1 MEKEKNFKECSTMR
15 LTERMGTEGYLKN
28 IRKDFKKGTV
38 LQNIIENSDY
48 TTVEEAK
55 RVNPEFVKAAVDYI
69 KYAERLVQQGYTPSQ
84 VGKVTDSSEERK
96 ALQKAFTI
104 DTTDKIKMFYP
115 EWYLTAHELF
125 IYHLLEAVFDASLL
139 VEQGAA
145 RRFEETV
152 DLYKSFYTVKEVEG
166 WTFAYYDRTILFI
179 DLNKGRISTA
189 SRRVLRDKIGDSGI
203 KGFKRTTDKG
213 KVVYSVVLNNNEVID
228 LMKDQKLSTSVW
240 SPCHT
245 LKDSKKEYYQIC
257 LKPRVSD
264 EEPMVQFPAHMIL
277 LLAQFGIN
285 TVKHMLTKDGLT
297 TCDHRDMT
305 GNRNMLSNLEITT
318 RKDNKLRASSK
329 DSITKEIVSS
339 YNLASFWEHIE
350 KSFNLNKVDVKIKK
364 EHMADYWGQ
373 VLKEQTVEEI
383 LRVS

>member
-1 MEKEKNFKECSTMR
+1 MR
-15 LTERMGTEGYLKN
+15 LTERMSTEGYLKN

-38 LQNIIENSDY
+38 LQNILENSDF

-55 RVNPEFVKAAVDYI
+55 QANPEFVKAAVDYI
-69 KYAERLVQQGYTPSQ
+69 KYAERLTQQGYTPAQ
-84 VGKVTDSSEERK
+84 TGKVTDSSEERK
-96 ALQKAFTI
+96 ALQKAFTL
-104 DTTDKIKMFYP
+104 DTTDKVKMFYP

-145 RRFEETV
+145 RRFEETAT
-152 DLYKSFYTVKEVEG
+152 LYKSFYTVKEIEG

-189 SRRVLRDKIGDSGI
+189 SNRAVRDKIGDSGI
-203 KGFKRTTDKG
+203 KGFKRTTEQG
-213 KVVYSVVLNNNEVID
+213 KVVYSVVLEDGQVIS
-228 LMKDQKLSTSVW
+228 LMKDQKLSTSIW
-240 SPCHT
+240 SQCHT

-285 TVKHMLTKDGLT
+285 TVKHMLSKDGLT
-297 TCDHRDMT
+297 TCDHVDMT
-305 GNRNMLSNLEITT
+305 GNRNTLSNLEITT
-318 RKDNKLRASSK
+318 RKDNKLRACSK
-329 DSITKEIVSS
+329 DPITKQIVSS
-339 YNLASFWEHIE
+339 YNLADFWQHIE
-350 KSFNLNKVDVKIKK
+350 QSFNLNKIDVKIKR
-364 EHMADYWGQ
+364 ENMLDYWGQ

-383 LRVS
+383 LKVS

>member
-1 MEKEKNFKECSTMR
+1 MR
-15 LTERMGTEGYLKN
+15 LTERMSTEGYLKN

-38 LQNIIENSDY
+38 LQNILENSDF

-55 RVNPEFVKAAVDYI
+55 QANPEFVKAAVDYI
-69 KYAERLVQQGYTPSQ
+69 KYAERLTQQGYIAPQT
-84 VGKVTDSSEERK
+84 GKVTDSSEERK
-96 ALQKAFTI
+96 ALQKAFTL
-104 DTTDKIKMFYP
+104 DTADKVKMFYP

-125 IYHLLEAVFDASLL
+125 IYHLIEAVFDASLL

-145 RRFEETV
+145 RRFEETAT
-152 DLYKSFYTVKEVEG
+152 LYKSFYTVKEIEG

-189 SRRVLRDKIGDSGI
+189 SNRVLRDKIGNSDI
-203 KGFKRTTDKG
+203 KGFKRTTVEG
-213 KVVYSVVLNNNEVID
+213 KVVYSVVLNNGEVID
-228 LMKDQKLSTSVW
+228 LMKDQKLSNTLW

-285 TVKHMLTKDGLT
+285 TVKHMLSKDGLT
-297 TCDHRDMT
+297 TCDHVDMT
-305 GNRNMLSNLEITT
+305 GNRNILSNLEITT
-318 RKDNKLRASSK
+318 RKDNKLRACSK
-329 DSITKEIVSS
+329 DPITKQIVSS
-339 YNLASFWEHIE
+339 YNLADFWQHIE
-350 KSFNLNKVDVKIKK
+350 QSFNLNKIDVKIKK
-364 EHMADYWGQ
+364 ENMLDYWSQ
-373 VLKEQTVEEI
+373 VLNGKTVEDV
-383 LRVS
+383 LKVS